1 MKTAL
6 WLVWRD
12 LGARPFRAALAAL
25 LVASLTAVALT
36 LELLGRAREESV
48 AAAIDGIGPSLSVGP
63 AGVTPAGL
71 QRLDLGVL
79 ALPPTTVDSIV
90 ARLGSDLRKLERRVV
105 ARVELHGMTTPL
117 IGLEELPDGLAEPGA
132 SLAASLEA
140 SARVA
145 VGGLKLDLAPSRP
158 SEASMEDHALFVSL
172 GTATRLSGV
181 AGPNWLRV
189 YLGPGASVADA
200 AHKLADVP
208 GIAVIRNDRGAVAD
222 GETQDALSRHR
233 ALVQVVLLL
242 MGVVGLAIVAH
253 LDAFERVLDLA
264 TLKAIGASRT
274 AIAAMVTSRS
284 AAVAGAGAVL
294 GTAISLLACWVQAP
308 EASFAISRSG
318 ALVPGLVL
326 GAILLGAASA
336 APTGFASASRD
347 PIRYLQDT

>member
-1 MKTAL
+1 MRTAL
-6 WLVWRD
+6 WLVLRD
-12 LGARPFRAALAAL
+12 LGARPYRAALAAL

-48 AAAIDGIGPSLSVGP
+48 AAAIDGIGPNLSVGP
-63 AGVTPAGL
+63 AGATAAGL
-71 QRLDLGVL
+71 DRLDLAL
-79 ALPPTTVDSIV
+79 LSLPPATEASIET
-90 ARLGSDLRKLERRVV
+90 RLGPDLRRLERRVV
-105 ARVELHGMTTPL
+105 ARVELHGVTTPL

-132 SLAASLEA
+132 SLAARLEA
-140 SARVA
+140 SARVT
-145 VGGLKLDLAPSRP
+145 VGGLELDVARSRP

-189 YLGPGASVADA
+189 YLGPGASIAEA
-200 AHKLADVP
+200 AHRLEDVP

-242 MGVVGLAIVAH
+242 TGLVGLAVVAH
-253 LDAFERVLDLA
+253 LDALERLLELA

-274 AIAAMVTSRS
+274 AIVAMVTSRS
-284 AAVAGAGAVL
+284 AAVAGAGAIL
-294 GTAISLLACWVQAP
+294 GAAISMLTCWVQAP
-308 EASFAISRSG
+308 EASFAITWSG

-326 GAILLGAASA
+326 ATTLLGAASA
-336 APTGFASASRD
+336 APTGFVSASRD